1 MRVRV
6 PLRAPHSF
14 SLIFEEKIFLRTI
27 KSVPRRFYTQKPTQE
42 ELIMNAKT
50 LLFGIAAAALIS
62 AGTAY
67 AQGPRPPKDD
77 HNNGVRLAADIVN
90 LVKAAT
96 SPNPPPPPRPAPAPR
111 PVPPPRPEPP
121 RPAPRPVPPPRPEPP
136 RPAPRDDFR
145 RPQPPPPPPAPRHRD
160 W

>member
-1 MRVRV
+1 
-6 PLRAPHSF
+6 
-14 SLIFEEKIFLRTI
+14 
-27 KSVPRRFYTQKPTQE
+27 
-42 ELIMNAKT
+42 MNAKT

-96 SPNPPPPPRPAPAPR
+96 SPNPPPPPRP
-111 PVPPPRPEPP
+111 
-121 RPAPRPVPPPRPEPP
+121 EPP

-145 RPQPPPPPPAPRHRD
+145 RPQPPPPAPAPRHRD

>member
-1 MRVRV
+1 
-6 PLRAPHSF
+6 
-14 SLIFEEKIFLRTI
+14 
-27 KSVPRRFYTQKPTQE
+27 
-42 ELIMNAKT
+42 MNAKT

-96 SPNPPPPPRPAPAPR
+96 SPNPPPPPAPR
-111 PVPPPRPEPP
+111 SA
-121 RPAPRPVPPPRPEPP
+121 PAPRPVPPPRPEPP

-145 RPQPPPPPPAPRHRD
+145 RPQPPPPAPAPRHRD

>member
-1 MRVRV
+1 
-6 PLRAPHSF
+6 
-14 SLIFEEKIFLRTI
+14 
-27 KSVPRRFYTQKPTQE
+27 
-42 ELIMNAKT
+42 MNAKT

-96 SPNPPPPPRPAPAPR
+96 SPKTSAAPGSAAETR
-111 PVPPPRPEPP
+111 TAKTSAAR
-121 RPAPRPVPPPRPEPP
+121 
-136 RPAPRDDFR
+136 
-145 RPQPPPPPPAPRHRD
+145 
-160 W
+160 

>member
-1 MRVRV
+1 
-6 PLRAPHSF
+6 
-14 SLIFEEKIFLRTI
+14 
-27 KSVPRRFYTQKPTQE
+27 
-42 ELIMNAKT
+42 MNAKT

-96 SPNPPPPPRPAPAPR
+96 SPNPPPPPAPR
-111 PVPPPRPEPP
+111 PA
-121 RPAPRPVPPPRPEPP
+121 PAPRPVPPPRPEPP

-145 RPQPPPPPPAPRHRD
+145 RPQPPPPAPAPRHRD

>member
-1 MRVRV
+1 
-6 PLRAPHSF
+6 
-14 SLIFEEKIFLRTI
+14 
-27 KSVPRRFYTQKPTQE
+27 
-42 ELIMNAKT
+42 MNAKT

-96 SPNPPPPPRPAPAPR
+96 SPNPPPPPRP
-111 PVPPPRPEPP
+111 EPP

-145 RPQPPPPPPAPRHRD
+145 RPQPPPPAPAPRHRD